1 MLNLTNRR
9 KYLAVVIGSSAGGLN
24 ALKTIFR
31 KLDDDFHL
39 PVIIVQHISPDSENY
54 LIHILNELKKLK
66 VKEADEK
73 EIPMNGIA
81 YIAPPNY
88 HLLLEPDRLFTLTV
102 DERVNYAR
110 PSIDVLF
117 ETAAEA
123 YKENL
128 IGIIL
133 TGANNDGSKGLKK
146 IKEFGGLTIVQDPD
160 TAEVDSMPRAALQTT
175 HVDMILSLEEI
186 SAFLNEHGKV

>member
-1 MLNLTNRR
+1 VSSAKRY
-9 KYLAVVIGSSAGGLN
+9 KAIVIGSSAGGLN
-24 ALKTIFR
+24 ALKTLIGGL
-31 KLDDDFHL
+31 KLPFKL
-39 PVIIVQHISPDSENY
+39 PVIIVQHISPDAENY
-54 LIHILNELKKLK
+54 LIHILNDLKMLT

-73 EIPMNGIA
+73 EKPVKGMA
-81 YIAPPNY
+81 YVAPPNY
-88 HLLLEPDRLFTLTV
+88 HLLVEADHTFTLTV

-123 YKENL
+123 FRDTL

-146 IKEFGGLTIVQDPD
+146 IRELGGLTIVEDPE
-160 TAEVDSMPRAALQTT
+160 TAEVNSMPRAALLSTPVD
-175 HVDMILSLEEI
+175 HVLSLEEI
-186 SAFLNEHGKV
+186 APFLNSLVENQ

>member
-1 MLNLTNRR
+1 LTGKKR
-9 KYLAVVIGSSAGGLN
+9 YEAVVIGSSAGGLN
-24 ALKTIFR
+24 ALKTLFR
-31 KLDDDFHL
+31 GLDQGFRL
-39 PVIIVQHISPDSENY
+39 PLIIVQHISPDSDNY
-54 LIHILNELKKLK
+54 LIHILNDMRKLK

-73 EIPMNGIA
+73 EIPMPGMA

-88 HLLLEPDRLFTLTV
+88 HLLVEPDHAFTLTV

-123 YKENL
+123 YRHKL

-133 TGANNDGSKGLKK
+133 TGANNDGSKGVKR
-146 IKEFGGLTIVQDPD
+146 IKEMGGLVIVQDPD
-160 TAEVDSMPRAALQTT
+160 TAEVDSMPRAAMLATT
-175 HVDMILSLEEI
+175 VDHLLPLEEI
-186 SAFLNEHGKV
+186 AALLNKLGDENS